1 MEYHRDDYVA
11 LYGDH
16 WMVRSSRRAHFVIGV
31 SLAGLVLAF
40 ALVAGRDAASD
51 ATNIAQDEQG
61 AHAKKQAL
69 VGIPCST
76 WICQKAF
83 DHEPCGR
90 AGNTACAPSAD
101 LRSEK

>member
-1 MEYHRDDYVA
+1 MNYTREDYVE

-16 WMVRSSRRAHFVIGV
+16 WIIRSSRRAHLMIGV
-31 SLAGLVLAF
+31 ALAGLVLAF
-40 ALVAGRDAASD
+40 ALVAGSDAEDAA
-51 ATNIAQDEQG
+51 NIAQDEQV

-69 VGIPCST
+69 VGIPCGT
-76 WICQKAF
+76 WVCQKHF